1 MIGTPFTTLACV
13 ITIILFSR
21 INFVVVFFSDRHLRR
36 IDCLPKG
43 ISPSTLLLSN
53 NEISKVENLQYFA
66 NLQQVRLSVIHVVT
80 AWLVNT
86 QGMSDGQKYGEVLPT
101 YMYQALQPTL
111 RNLYNVYHT
120 STEPARN
127 RVFHAK
133 QIAGPILRSL
143 LIMW

>member
-1 MIGTPFTTLACV
+1 MIGTPFTTLAFV

-66 NLQQVRLSVIHVVT
+66 HLQQVRLSVVT

-86 QGMSDGQKYGEVLPT
+86 QGMSDGQKYREVLPT

-120 STEPARN
+120 STEPAGN

-133 QIAGPILRSL
+133 QIAGPILRS
-143 LIMW
+143 